1 MATRA
6 PRKPS
11 KEAVGAVA
19 PMLIGTLNFCAVSSF
34 GKDCG
39 LTDME
44 AKILIPSVQRMMER
58 LPQATAAKAAIVLD
72 PLIILTVFIMWGRR
86 IIEVKNAE
94 VKEKYQ
100 VEPFEQ
106 ARAAGVSGTTFEAN
120 GVTARVPTES
130 VSHSVAGA
138 HQQTNGYRAPNGTV
152 SDEGVTDAKTYGI
165 PSQIRNA
172 FNDTI

>member
-19 PMLIGTLNFCAVSSF
+19 PMLVGTLNFSVVSSF

-58 LPQATAAKAAIVLD
+58 MPAATAAKAAIVLD
-72 PLIILTVFIMWGRR
+72 PLIILTVFAMWGRR
-86 IIEVKNAE
+86 IIEVKRAE
-94 VKEKYQ
+94 VKQKYQ

-106 ARAAGVSGTTFEAN
+106 ARAAGVSGTTFEPN
-120 GVTARVPTES
+120 GVTTRVPTET
-130 VSHSVAGA
+130 VSHSVASA
-138 HQQTNGYRAPNGTV
+138 YQQTNGFHEPTV
-152 SDEGVTDAKTYGI
+152 SDEGVTNPKAYGI
-165 PSQIRNA
+165 PQQIRSA